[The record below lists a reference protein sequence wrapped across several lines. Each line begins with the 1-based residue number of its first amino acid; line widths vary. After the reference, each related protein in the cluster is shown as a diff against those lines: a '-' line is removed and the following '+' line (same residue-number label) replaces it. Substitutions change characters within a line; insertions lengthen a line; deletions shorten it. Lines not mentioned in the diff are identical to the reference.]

1 MAQFTD
7 FFPQPSTTNNLVDAS
22 GYETVGN
29 DGIGGDNTM
38 LVVTLTSGGQLTS
51 TIDVGVTVDIN
62 SLGVVSQGRVTSVMQ
77 QPGAFTVMLGI
88 AEDIAAGAVTITVS
102 STRFEEVII
111 AGDGITGDVTGD
123 LLNSDGDTIITT
135 GGGGVDATFDG
146 NVEGNVEGNVSG
158 DLTGDVYSQD
168 GMVKILENGPDGTGA
183 TFIGNV
189 TGNVSGSAATITTIN
204 DTYTESSSTANAL
217 DGSIW
222 GWAEG
227 NNTDIIPSDKLPALT
242 IGDVHTAILT
252 GEPTA
257 EEPTIANLVDNLN
270 AVNGATPVISAEI
283 EEGDTL
289 IITGTGSS
297 PLTITLLYTGQ
308 VDRTPGGGAGQGGFV
323 AGEFHQ
329 LASSATSGV
338 QTVGAATNRQI
349 EVDVVTNGA
358 GSPLIG
364 LALDLAPGNIPL
376 VAGGRNT
383 LAQSTVSQSG
393 AAGSTIV
400 TVASALTLSNVGAS
414 SENTNLTIDA
424 NGVVSASA
432 PADSGVGLY
441 TVQTAT
447 DADTSITAYNSII
460 VLPAITAAR
469 TLTIPAA
476 DPVVGSSIKIS
487 NLSRVPDGAGDFNW
501 TVSFGSQTIMGTTD
515 TTLPLDDG
523 TASFELVYTGAT
535 WVIIGAN

>member
-29 DGIGGDNTM
+29 AGDNTM

-62 SLGVVSQGRVTSVMQ
+62 SLGTVSQGRVTSVMQ

-146 NVEGNVEGNVSG
+146 NVSGNVTGDLIGDVYAQNGTTRILDNGADGTDATFTGDVTGNVMGNVSG
-158 DLTGDVYSQD
+158 T
-168 GMVKILENGPDGTGA
+168 A
-183 TFIGNV
+183 
-189 TGNVSGSAATITTIN
+189 SAITTVN
-204 DTYTESSSTANAL
+204 AGFTSTTSTANSTP
-217 DGSIW
+217 GSIW
-222 GWAEG
+222 GWAAG
-227 NNTDIIPSDKLPALT
+227 DSASRIPADKLPNFT
-242 IGDVHTAILT
+242 IGEVHTLILGNNIT
-252 GEPTA
+252 
-257 EEPTIANLVDNLN
+257 
-270 AVNGATPVISAEI
+270 ATPAVVASQISTNALGTPAAVFN
-283 EEGDTL
+283 EGDIL
-289 IITGTGSS
+289 IATSGPGAA
-297 PLTITLLYTGQ
+297 PDPVITLLYTN
-308 VDRTPGGGAGQGGFV
+308 DTEKTTGAGSGTF
-323 AGEFHQ
+323 AASDFHQ
-329 LASSATSGV
+329 ISSSATSGV
-338 QTVGAATNRQI
+338 QEVLEVMGGQINVENGSTNASVSL
-349 EVDVVTNGA
+349 E
-358 GSPLIG
+358 
-364 LALDLAPGNIPL
+364 LDLEPRNIPM
-376 VAGGRNT
+376 VAAGRNT
-383 LAQSTVSQSG
+383 LAESTVSQSG

-400 TVASALTLSNVGAS
+400 TIASALTISGVGAT
-414 SENTNLTIDA
+414 SENTNLTIDE

-432 PADSGVGLY
+432 PADTGVGLY

-469 TLTIPAA
+469 TLTIPAD